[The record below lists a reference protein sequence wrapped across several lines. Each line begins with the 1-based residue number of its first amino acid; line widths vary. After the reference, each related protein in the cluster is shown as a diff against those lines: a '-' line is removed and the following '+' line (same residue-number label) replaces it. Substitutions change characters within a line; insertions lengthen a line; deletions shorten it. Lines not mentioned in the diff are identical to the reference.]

1 MIKKYNSDYTYTGC
15 MLINIPG
22 HYKAT
27 HRTSHNRF
35 KETINKYFVNISE
48 AITPKLLEE
57 ELEYL
62 N

>member
-1 MIKKYNSDYTYTGC
+1 